1 MNGRVWLNYF
11 IKVCKDLEERNSRYD
26 GEWTEVMG
34 KVLDVVGEKMHCVTV
49 RKRGEFGREY
59 LNIDAFYFD
68 NSEYDLPVGIGDEED
83 PFVLPTAVVE
93 LENSLET
100 NKITYCAW
108 KLLCICSPI
117 RVLVCYQKGMNNIT
131 SLAMHLED
139 VIWQRG
145 LMKHDAGDLLVIIGN
160 DKKSD
165 SNWEDY
171 YSIFEWRNDKLE
183 KIEDLEW

>member
-1 MNGRVWLNYF
+1 MSLY
-11 IKVCKDLEERNSRYD
+11 E
-26 GEWTEVMG
+26 
-34 KVLDVVGEKMHCVTV
+34 
-49 RKRGEFGREY
+49 KRGEFGREY

-100 NKITYCAW
+100 NKIKYCAW
-108 KLLCICSPI
+108 KLLCVRSQI
-117 RVLVCYQKGMNNIT
+117 RVLVCYQKGVDNVT
-131 SLAMHLED
+131 SLVKHLEN
-139 VIWQRG
+139 VIWQKG

-165 SNWEDY
+165 SGWEDY

-183 KIEDLEW
+183 KIEGLEW